1 MSESETY
8 ANNIDNANA
17 LMRNYKQGAYE
28 AANEAATSQLEQFQT
43 KAAELRDKYGKMA
56 TEGGGEIGGVYAV
69 HHLIKRIKAY
79 RDGKSKKKAEEK
91 DDDEDGEEEGEGE
104 GEGKVGEATTTTTE
118 PAVEPKFGESTIGEG
133 TAPED
138 SVFNL
143 IKSDPARFGV
153 ADDTPVET
161 SAQRV
166 ARRLKELDEPTKP
179 DGAEGAEDVSPDIG
193 GGEGGGGAARAAQAG
208 RGVAS
213 DATDLGAAGEGS
225 DASAFAASSASDGL
239 SGTNTISQKV
249 VTDFRSATG
258 DIQGGAPELDIN
270 SGAGGAGG
278 GGAGGGGAAAEAPVA
293 SGAPPPPK
301 VVPKQTPAELEQT
314 EIQNKI
320 QGADAEDP
328 FGEMPGSLLDG
339 TIGEGVGGG
348 LEGGV
353 MGAVESSTLL
363 DAIPLVG
370 EGAAIIQGLVGIGE
384 GIYHLL
390 KGDSDKPPPPPPIV
404 IGRTPAEVS
413 SKFSAAL
420 PSADGSVEDQAGQSG
435 TF

>member
-1 MSESETY
+1 MSETY
-8 ANNIDNANA
+8 ANNIDNAND

-28 AANEAATSQLEQFQT
+28 AASEAATTQLEQYQT
-43 KAAELRDKYGKMA
+43 KAAEIRDHYKTLA

-69 HHLIKRIKAY
+69 HHLIKRVKAY
-79 RDGKSKKKAEEK
+79 REGKSKNTKEANNKKEEEARD
-91 DDDEDGEEEGEGE
+91 DDDEGKDEENLDDAGT
-104 GEGKVGEATTTTTE
+104 K
-118 PAVEPKFGESTIGEG
+118 PSVEPKFGESTIGEG

-166 ARRLKELDEPTKP
+166 ARRLKELDEPTIK
-179 DGAEGAEDVSPDIG
+179 G
-193 GGEGGGGAARAAQAG
+193 GGQEGNEDAPTDVGTQGGGGGGAARAG

-213 DATDLGAAGEGS
+213 DATDLGAAGDAS
-225 DASAFAASSASDGL
+225 DASAFSASSASDGL
-239 SGTNTISQKV
+239 SGTNTIAQKV
-249 VTDFRSATG
+249 VTDFRSA
-258 DIQGGAPELDIN
+258 GGGSSTTTSSPDLDIN
-270 SGAGGAGG
+270 SGSGAGG
-278 GGAGGGGAAAEAPVA
+278 GGGGAAAEAPIA
-293 SGAPPPPK
+293 SGAPPTPK

-320 QGADAEDP
+320 QGTDAEDP
-328 FGEMPGSLLDG
+328 FMESGLLDTAG
-339 TIGEGVGGG
+339 AEGAGEAGGIIGSV
-348 LEGGV
+348 V
-353 MGAVESSTLL
+353 ADSTVL

-390 KGDSDKPPPPPPIV
+390 KGDSDKPPKPPPIV

-420 PSADGSVEDQAGQSG
+420 PSADGSVEDMAGQSG